1 MAKRRL
7 PSCHGWSYG
16 NLEMFHVEQYDFMEV
31 NMTKLVDLTLTGYTD
46 EVRGESPAPGGGS
59 VSAYAAALGAS
70 LTQMVGSLTIDKKAF
85 ENLTDDEKNL
95 MKENQKKLDAIREEL
110 IDIVDTDA
118 NSFDDVM
125 AAFKLPKDSDE
136 DKKKRTAAIQE
147 GYKKALETPI
157 RAAELGLEALKLQ
170 SIYANKGNKNAITD
184 VGVGTLLLQ
193 SGVEG
198 ALFNALINLNSV
210 KDQEYVE
217 NKRKQVDDIMNEAKR
232 LKEETLKIVYSKL

>member
-1 MAKRRL
+1 
-7 PSCHGWSYG
+7 
-16 NLEMFHVEQYDFMEV
+16 
-31 NMTKLVDLTLTGYTD
+31 MTKLVDLTLTGYTE

-95 MKENQKKLDAIREEL
+95 MKENQKKLDSIREEL
-110 IDIVDTDA
+110 LDIVDTDA

-125 AAFKLPKDSDE
+125 AAFKLPKQTEE
-136 DKKKRTAAIQE
+136 DKKKRTTAIQE

-157 RAAELGLEALKLQ
+157 RAAELGLEAMKLQ

-210 KDQEYVE
+210 KDEEYVK
-217 NKRKQVDDIMNEAKR
+217 NKRNQVDEIMNEAKS

>member
-1 MAKRRL
+1 
-7 PSCHGWSYG
+7 
-16 NLEMFHVEQYDFMEV
+16 
-31 NMTKLVDLTLTGYTD
+31 MTKLVDLTLTGYTD
-46 EVRGESPAPGGGS
+46 EIKGESPAPGGGS

-85 ENLTDDEKNL
+85 EGLTDDEKSL
-95 MKENQKKLDAIREEL
+95 MKENQKKLDSIRVEL
-110 IDIVDTDA
+110 LDIVDTDA

-125 AAFKLPKDSDE
+125 AAFKLPKETEE

-157 RAAELGLEALKLQ
+157 HAAELGLEALRLQ

-210 KDQEYVE
+210 KDTEYVE
-217 NKRKQVDDIMNEAKR
+217 NKRKQVDEIMKEAKK